1 MFSFPVAHFNKHV
14 IRFGEKFIYALFC
27 LQLAHAT
34 AIKGNDDKGMS
45 LCQVATVYSMLAY
58 KQTGCFDQ
66 SLLCVHHQ
74 VM

>member
-45 LCQVATVYSMLAY
+45 LCQVATAY
-58 KQTGCFDQ
+58 LHTNRHAVLIKDCSVCITN
-66 SLLCVHHQ
+66 
-74 VM
+74 